1 MDYCY
6 SSSSNVA
13 LSIVNGIVALASGEW
28 TIKALGQWR
37 YRAGWVDKKEG
48 NEEKVA
54 GSILRANKN

>member
-1 MDYCY
+1 
-6 SSSSNVA
+6 

-54 GSILRANKN
+54 GSILPANKN